1 MQMPAA
7 AALWRPSEYQNV
19 TNPTQALLDL
29 PRKAFLLAR
38 SVTRLA
44 CNPAMLRPN
53 LGHLRNAWRAGGLH
67 HLKGALLSI
76 PPKVDSGTWTM
87 YQHLF
92 NTNVR
97 PKIEQHLLD
106 HGAPVTISI
115 VLPTYNTPA
124 PLLKATLASVQKQL
138 YPNWEL
144 CIVDDH
150 STEPHMRAMLQHL
163 ADKDS
168 RVKVHFMPQNQGVSK
183 ACNQAIAM
191 ASGPFTVFLD
201 HDDLLEPQAIFRVA
215 QAVIHDDPDMVYSD
229 EMMISANGKEM
240 LYHAH
245 RPAFSPE
252 YLRGHPYIVHL
263 AGFRTQLLRN
273 IGGFD
278 ETLHISQDYD
288 LILRASEQSK
298 TIVHL
303 PEILYQ
309 WRVVPSSSG
318 HNKADE
324 VMDTSTR
331 ILQQHLQRSQ
341 IQGTVANGAGF
352 NFFRTRY
359 PLREGLRTA
368 IVIPTKNHGDLVRQ
382 CVDSIRAT
390 VKEAAYDI
398 VVIDHASTDPSSIAY
413 FGTLESQPHTHVLR
427 YQGPFN
433 FSTINNWAIAQL
445 QGQYTHYLL
454 CNNDIEALDAG
465 WLEHMLALC
474 QDPEVGIV
482 GAQLLYPDHRS
493 IQHAGVCVG
502 AFGIA
507 EHYGK
512 FLEIDR
518 YTPDIRYLGRLA
530 IPHEVSAVTAACLL
544 IRKDAFDT
552 VGGLDESLAVGFGDV
567 DLCLRVLQNG
577 WRILQ
582 CPPATLIHHE
592 SYTRG
597 KSIGHDPHPEDSARF
612 VDRWKEFL
620 AQGDPY
626 HNPCL
631 LLTQHS
637 WHIKTPM
644 HCSYESL
651 RRVYKRDTTTGRQR
665 LTHSATK

>member
-1 MQMPAA
+1 MTT
-7 AALWRPSEYQNV
+7 L
-19 TNPTQALLDL
+19 TQALLGL
-29 PRKAFLLAR
+29 PRKVFLLAR
-38 SVTRLA
+38 SMARLA
-44 CNPAMLRPN
+44 CNPTRLRPN
-53 LGHLRNAWRAGGLH
+53 LGYLRNAWRAGGLH
-67 HLKGALLSI
+67 NLKGALLSL
-76 PPKVDSGTWTM
+76 PPRVRTDTWTM

-92 NTNVR
+92 DTNVR
-97 PKIEQHLLD
+97 PKIERHLQD

-115 VLPTYNTPA
+115 ILPTYNTPA
-124 PLLKATLASVQKQL
+124 HLLKATLASVQKQL

-144 CIVDDH
+144 CIVDDC
-150 STEPHMRAMLQHL
+150 STQPHVRTLLQNL
-163 ADKDS
+163 ANSDP
-168 RVKVHFMPQNQGVSK
+168 RVKVSLLTQNQGVSK
-183 ACNQAIAM
+183 ACNQAITM
-191 ASGPFTVFLD
+191 ATGPFSVFLD

-215 QAVIHDDPDMVYSD
+215 QAVIHDNPDMVYSD
-229 EMMISANGKEM
+229 EIMISANGKEM

-263 AGFRTQLLRN
+263 SGFRTQLLRD

-278 ETLHISQDYD
+278 ENLGISQDYD
-288 LILRASEQSK
+288 LILRASEQSQ

-331 ILQQHLQRSQ
+331 ILQHHLQRSH

-352 NFFRTRY
+352 NFFKTCR

-390 VKEAAYDI
+390 VREADYDI
-398 VVIDHASTDPSSIAY
+398 IVIDHASTDPASIAY
-413 FGTLESQPHTHVLR
+413 FKTLESQPGTRVLR

-433 FSTINNWAIAQL
+433 FSAINNWAIAQL
-445 QGQYTHYLL
+445 QGPYTHYLL
-454 CNNDIEALDAG
+454 CNNDIEALDPG
-465 WLEHMLALC
+465 WLEHMLSLA
-474 QDPEVGIV
+474 QDPGVGIV

-518 YTPDIRYLGRLA
+518 HTPDIRYLGRLA

-544 IRKDAFDT
+544 IRKDAFDA

-567 DLCLRVLQNG
+567 DLCLRVL
-577 WRILQ
+577 
-582 CPPATLIHHE
+582 
-592 SYTRG
+592 
-597 KSIGHDPHPEDSARF
+597 
-612 VDRWKEFL
+612 
-620 AQGDPY
+620 
-626 HNPCL
+626 
-631 LLTQHS
+631 
-637 WHIKTPM
+637 
-644 HCSYESL
+644 
-651 RRVYKRDTTTGRQR
+651 
-665 LTHSATK
+665 